1 VSTFALYRPGLWES
15 SRCRLKHFTTYQ
27 KTSILYRKFLDKSP
41 MDTNFFIKGLIIGF
55 LIAAPVG
62 PIGILCIRR
71 TLTHGRLHG
80 LASGLGAAAADTI
93 YGFIAAFSLTFIS
106 DFLVTHQTLFRIIGA
121 AFICTLG
128 IRTFFSNTTR
138 SSPGSTD
145 AGNLAADL
153 ASTFVLTLMNPITM
167 FAFTAVFAGFGVTHS
182 THTLEGLLIAG
193 VFAGAAAWWFLL
205 TTVAGLLHRKI
216 SSSNL
221 LWLTRISGVVIT
233 VFGLFIFLDLLMK

>member
-1 VSTFALYRPGLWES
+1 
-15 SRCRLKHFTTYQ
+15 
-27 KTSILYRKFLDKSP
+27 
-41 MDTNFFIKGLIIGF
+41 MDATFFIKGLIIGF

-80 LASGLGAAAADTI
+80 LISGLGAASADTI

-128 IRTFFSNTTR
+128 IRTFFSR
-138 SSPGSTD
+138 ADSRPASS
-145 AGNLAADL
+145 AGGGFTSDFV
-153 ASTFVLTLMNPITM
+153 STFVLTLMNPITM

-205 TTVAGLLHRKI
+205 TTFAGLFHRKI
-216 SSSNL
+216 SPENL
-221 LWLTRISGVVIT
+221 RWITKIAGIAIIGFGV
-233 VFGLFIFLDLLMK
+233 FIFLDLLMK